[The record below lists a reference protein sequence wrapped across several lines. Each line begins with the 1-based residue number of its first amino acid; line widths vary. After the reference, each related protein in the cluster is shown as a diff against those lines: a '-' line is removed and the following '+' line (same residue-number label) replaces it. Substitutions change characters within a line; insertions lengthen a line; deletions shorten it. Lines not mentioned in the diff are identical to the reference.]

1 MTEVRMNI
9 LIAYASARG
18 STREIA
24 ERIAARL
31 GMQRHQCEVLPL
43 DRVSDVKRYQAAII
57 GSAIHDQAWLPEAIR
72 FVSDNSA
79 TLVDRPVWLFGVGMP
94 AAMPWPF
101 RTRAAAYEKAKAVA
115 AIGESIHP
123 RGDELFSGV
132 FRSEQLPPVKRL
144 IFRLLGGRFGDFRD
158 WPGIDAWADGI
169 AHELSASTST
179 VQDGELP

>member
-1 MTEVRMNI
+1 MNI

-31 GMQRHQCEVLPL
+31 GVQRHQCEVLPL

-79 TLVDRPVWLFGVGMP
+79 ALVDRPVWL
-94 AAMPWPF
+94 
-101 RTRAAAYEKAKAVA
+101 
-115 AIGESIHP
+115 SIHP

-158 WPGIDAWADGI
+158 WPGIDAWADAI

-179 VQDGELP
+179 VQDGGLL